1 MNKKSEKFRRLGA
14 KRVTNMIKHLRLIGN
29 LANKKNYT
37 FTKDEAQQMFEA
49 IEHELEQ
56 TKKKFSL
63 NYECLI
69 KTRYICNKNKKLHKI
84 KFHMTPRHLI
94 SRFYLSVLL

>member
-1 MNKKSEKFRRLGA
+1 MDKKSQRFRRLGE

-37 FTKDEAQQMFEA
+37 FTKVEAQQMFEA

-56 TKKKFSL
+56 TKKKFEDYSSDDFG
-63 NYECLI
+63 EF
-69 KTRYICNKNKKLHKI
+69 
-84 KFHMTPRHLI
+84 KFK
-94 SRFYLSVLL
+94 

>member
-1 MNKKSEKFRRLGA
+1 MDKKSQRFRRLGE

-49 IEHELEQ
+49 IEHELDQ
-56 TKKKFSL
+56 TNKKFEHYSS
-63 NYECLI
+63 NDFGEF
-69 KTRYICNKNKKLHKI
+69 
-84 KFHMTPRHLI
+84 KFK
-94 SRFYLSVLL
+94 